1 MNNIDQILDQLKG
14 QQPAIGNADKLTDS
28 IMSRLDQP
36 TIGGQRHRIIA
47 LAVRTTLSAAALWL
61 VGLLIYQTSFD
72 SESKNIDNQNIAY
85 RIDNL
90 QRISARKN
98 AYANRQEVNV
108 IKTIS
113 YVKLKKMYYENH

>member
-1 MNNIDQILDQLKG
+1 MNNIDQILDNLKG
-14 QQPAIGNADKLTDS
+14 QQPIIGDANQLTDS
-28 IMSRLDQP
+28 IMNRIDQP
-36 TIGGQRHRIIA
+36 SGSRRHITIA
-47 LAVRTTLSAAALWL
+47 LVVRTALSAAAIWL

-72 SESKNIDNQNIAY
+72 SEPQNTDNQNIAY

-98 AYANRQEVNV
+98 AYANRYEVNA

-113 YVKLKKMYYENH
+113 YIQLKKMYYENH

>member
-28 IMSRLDQP
+28 IMSQLDQP
-36 TIGGQRHRIIA
+36 SVNRRHITIA
-47 LAVRTTLSAAALWL
+47 LVARTVLSAAAIWL
-61 VGLLIYQTSFD
+61 IGLLIYQTSFD
-72 SESKNIDNQNIAY
+72 SEPQNTDNQNIAY

-98 AYANRQEVNV
+98 AYANRQEVNA

-113 YVKLKKMYYENH
+113 YIQLKKMYYENH

>member
-1 MNNIDQILDQLKG
+1 MNNIDQIFDQLKG
-14 QQPAIGNADKLTDS
+14 QQPTVGNADKLTDS

-36 TIGGQRHRIIA
+36 TIGAQRHRIIA

-72 SESKNIDNQNIAY
+72 SEPKNIDNQNIAS

-98 AYANRQEVNV
+98 AYANRQEINV

>member
-1 MNNIDQILDQLKG
+1 MNNIDQIFDQLKG
-14 QQPAIGNADKLTDS
+14 QQPDIGNADKLTDS

-36 TIGGQRHRIIA
+36 TIGVQRHRIIA

-98 AYANRQEVNV
+98 AYANHQEVNV

>member
-1 MNNIDQILDQLKG
+1 MNNIDQIFDQLKG
-14 QQPAIGNADKLTDS
+14 QQPIVDDANQLTDS

-36 TIGGQRHRIIA
+36 TIGAQRYRVIA

-61 VGLLIYQTSFD
+61 VGLLIYQTGFD
-72 SESKNIDNQNIAY
+72 SKPKDIDNQNIAY

-98 AYANRQEVNV
+98 AYANRQELNV

-113 YVKLKKMYYENH
+113 YVKLKRMYYENH

>member
-1 MNNIDQILDQLKG
+1 MNNIDQILDNLKG
-14 QQPAIGNADKLTDS
+14 QQPIIGDANQLTDS
-28 IMSRLDQP
+28 IMNRIDQP
-36 TIGGQRHRIIA
+36 LANRRHITIA
-47 LAVRTTLSAAALWL
+47 LVARTALSAAAIWL

-72 SESKNIDNQNIAY
+72 SEPQNTDNQNIAY

-98 AYANRQEVNV
+98 AYANRHEVNA

-113 YVKLKKMYYENH
+113 YIQLKKMYYENH

>member
-14 QQPAIGNADKLTDS
+14 QQPTIGNADKLTDS
-28 IMSRLDQP
+28 IMSQLDQP
-36 TIGGQRHRIIA
+36 SVNRRHITIA
-47 LAVRTTLSAAALWL
+47 LVARTVLSAAAIWPI
-61 VGLLIYQTSFD
+61 GLLIYQTSFD
-72 SESKNIDNQNIAY
+72 SEPQNTDNQNIAY

-98 AYANRQEVNV
+98 AYANRQEVNA

-113 YVKLKKMYYENH
+113 YIQLKKMYYENH

>member
-14 QQPAIGNADKLTDS
+14 LQPDIVDANRLTDS

-61 VGLLIYQTSFD
+61 IGLLIYQTGFD
-72 SESKNIDNQNIAY
+72 SKPKDIDNQNIAY

-98 AYANRQEVNV
+98 AYANRQEVNA
-108 IKTIS
+108 IKTIN
-113 YVKLKKMYYENH
+113 YIQLKKMYYENH

>member
-1 MNNIDQILDQLKG
+1 MNNIDQIFDQLKG
-14 QQPAIGNADKLTDS
+14 QQPTVGNADKLTDS

-36 TIGGQRHRIIA
+36 TIGAQRHRIIA

-72 SESKNIDNQNIAY
+72 SEPKNIDNQNIAY

-98 AYANRQEVNV
+98 AYANRQEINV

>member
-14 QQPAIGNADKLTDS
+14 QQPAIGNADQLTDS

-36 TIGGQRHRIIA
+36 TIGAQRHRIIA

-72 SESKNIDNQNIAY
+72 SEPKNIDNQNIAY

-98 AYANRQEVNV
+98 AYANRQEVNA

-113 YVKLKKMYYENH
+113 YIQLKKMYYENH

>member
-14 QQPAIGNADKLTDS
+14 QQPTIGNADKLTDS
-28 IMSRLDQP
+28 IMSQLDQP
-36 TIGGQRHRIIA
+36 SVNHRHITIA
-47 LAVRTTLSAAALWL
+47 LVARTVLSAAAIWL
-61 VGLLIYQTSFD
+61 IGLLIYQTSFD
-72 SESKNIDNQNIAY
+72 SEPQNTDNQNIAY

-98 AYANRQEVNV
+98 AYANRQEVNA

-113 YVKLKKMYYENH
+113 YIQLKKMYYENH

>member
-28 IMSRLDQP
+28 IMSQLDQP
-36 TIGGQRHRIIA
+36 SVNHRHITIA
-47 LAVRTTLSAAALWL
+47 LVVRTTLSAAALWL
-61 VGLLIYQTSFD
+61 VGLLIYQTGFD
-72 SESKNIDNQNIAY
+72 SKPNDVDNQNIAY

-98 AYANRQEVNV
+98 AYANRQDVNT

-113 YVKLKKMYYENH
+113 YIQLKKMYYENH

>member
-14 QQPAIGNADKLTDS
+14 QQPAIGNADRLTDS
-28 IMSRLDQP
+28 IMSQLGQP
-36 TIGGQRHRIIA
+36 SANQRHITIA
-47 LAVRTTLSAAALWL
+47 LVVRTTLSAAAIWL
-61 VGLLIYQTSFD
+61 IGLLIYQTSFD

-98 AYANRQEVNV
+98 AYANGQEINA

-113 YVKLKKMYYENH
+113 YIQLKKKYYENH

>member
-1 MNNIDQILDQLKG
+1 MNNIDQILDNLKG
-14 QQPAIGNADKLTDS
+14 QQPIIGDANQLTDS
-28 IMSRLDQP
+28 IMNRIDQP
-36 TIGGQRHRIIA
+36 SANRRHITIA
-47 LAVRTTLSAAALWL
+47 LVVRTALSAAAIWL

-72 SESKNIDNQNIAY
+72 SEPQNTDNQNIAY

-98 AYANRQEVNV
+98 AYASRQEVNA

-113 YVKLKKMYYENH
+113 YIQLKKMYYENH

>member
-14 QQPAIGNADKLTDS
+14 QQPTIGNADKLTDS
-28 IMSRLDQP
+28 IMSQLDQP
-36 TIGGQRHRIIA
+36 SVNRRHITIA
-47 LAVRTTLSAAALWL
+47 LVVRTTLSAAALWL
-61 VGLLIYQTSFD
+61 VGLLIYQTGFD
-72 SESKNIDNQNIAY
+72 SKPKDVDNQNIAY

-98 AYANRQEVNV
+98 AYANRQEVNA

-113 YVKLKKMYYENH
+113 YIQLKKMYYENH

>member
-28 IMSRLDQP
+28 IMSQLDQP
-36 TIGGQRHRIIA
+36 SVNRRHITMA
-47 LAVRTTLSAAALWL
+47 LVVRTTLSAAALWL
-61 VGLLIYQTSFD
+61 IGLLIYQTGFD
-72 SESKNIDNQNIAY
+72 SKSKDIDNQNIAY

-98 AYANRQEVNV
+98 AYANRHEINA

-113 YVKLKKMYYENH
+113 YIQLKKMYYENH

>member
-1 MNNIDQILDQLKG
+1 MNNIDQIFDQLKG
-14 QQPAIGNADKLTDS
+14 QQPTVGNADKLTDS

-36 TIGGQRHRIIA
+36 TIGAQRHRIIA

-72 SESKNIDNQNIAY
+72 SESKNIDNQNIAC